1 MSKRFCYGWQEWLH
15 WSWSCEE
22 FIQHRPVHL
31 KWPMESSV
39 HPQELLL
46 WNKVAFIA
54 QIEWGS
60 RITALEIGVPTCANP
75 LELRW
80 WSVRAQ
86 RLGVT
91 ESSRGFH
98 ECQGITHWSINS
110 ILRGYSTPTLF
121 LPVRLQPYFQERCAI
136 TQVLLPLNFHEGF
149 GIIQPAVTEQT
160 HICQVLVIFIEQEHP

>member
-1 MSKRFCYGWQEWLH
+1 MTSLKLFLWSICTASPRLH
-15 WSWSCEE
+15 Y
-22 FIQHRPVHL
+22 RPVHL
-31 KWPMESSV
+31 QLNYRWKACQIVSTIKNWDRETKWPFCSNRI
-39 HPQELLL
+39 L
-46 WNKVAFIA
+46 
-54 QIEWGS
+54 GS

-110 ILRGYSTPTLF
+110 TLLRSYSTPPLF
-121 LPVRLQPYFQERCAI
+121 LPSRLQSNFQERCAI
-136 TQVLLPLNFHEGF
+136 TQVLSHL
-149 GIIQPAVTEQT
+149 ISMRAYA
-160 HICQVLVIFIEQEHP
+160 